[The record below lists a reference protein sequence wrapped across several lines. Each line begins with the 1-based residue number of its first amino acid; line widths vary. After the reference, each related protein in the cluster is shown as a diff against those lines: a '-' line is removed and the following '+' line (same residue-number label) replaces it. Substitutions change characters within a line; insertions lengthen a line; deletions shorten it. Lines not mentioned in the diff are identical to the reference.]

1 MTTAEMAAYAYDQI
15 DQARAALTAVSEETT
30 SATRGSSSQK
40 HVYPVTGPDP
50 PMCEV
55 GAFGR
60 SNGHMWCTCAH

>member
-1 MTTAEMAAYAYDQI
+1 M
-15 DQARAALTAVSEETT
+15 TAVSPMGYPPCLEIDHNCD
-30 SATRGSSSQK
+30 SRKFVSK

-60 SNGHMWCTCAH
+60 SNGHMWCSCAH